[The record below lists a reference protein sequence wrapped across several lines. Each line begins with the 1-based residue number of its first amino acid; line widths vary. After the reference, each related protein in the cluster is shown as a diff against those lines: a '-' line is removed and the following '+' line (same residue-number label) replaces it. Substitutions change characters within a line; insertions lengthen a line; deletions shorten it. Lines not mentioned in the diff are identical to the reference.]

1 MRLFSC
7 IFAEDKAALGNLK
20 ASFHCARLHYLCM
33 TINKLNFRK
42 YAPHALKGQKL
53 LAQGNALGVMAGNK
67 APCKGKSL
75 INCLEF

>member
-1 MRLFSC
+1 MAFCREKNQKLLFVGKRTKNY
-7 IFAEDKAALGNLK
+7 FLK
-20 ASFHCARLHYLCM
+20 WTH
-33 TINKLNFRK
+33 KLNFRK
-42 YAPHALKGQKL
+42 YAPQALKGQKL

>member
-1 MRLFSC
+1 MISNAKNRKSRKEICLCDFFSC

-42 YAPHALKGQKL
+42 YE
-53 LAQGNALGVMAGNK
+53 GV
-67 APCKGKSL
+67 S
-75 INCLEF
+75 